1 MEEKCF
7 THDTF
12 DCPKCAQN
20 ETTVSKS
27 ASVTGYKAL
36 YWIDFKSKKE
46 EIRLQLEAVNL
57 EQAKKRAREI
67 IGRRFKMKE
76 ACCVR

>member
-1 MEEKCF
+1 MNEPCVKGSGAMCM
-7 THDTF
+7 
-12 DCPKCAQN
+12 CAEC
-20 ETTVSKS
+20 ETVERSP
-27 ASVTGYKAL
+27 VERPGYNAL

-46 EIRLQLEAVNL
+46 EIRLQLEAVSL

-76 ACCVR
+76 AVCVR

>member
-1 MEEKCF
+1 MCEQCIVGNINLAKLLE
-7 THDTF
+7 D
-12 DCPKCAQN
+12 N
-20 ETTVSKS
+20 SKRS
-27 ASVTGYKAL
+27 PVERPGYKAL
-36 YWIDFKSKKE
+36 YGIDFKSKKE